1 MNPELKER
9 TDTQN
14 IEQLLGILDQDIKK
28 LKKEYYILTFKL
40 YVLQFCAVVLG
51 IISVWFIW
59 NLLK

>member
-28 LKKEYYILTFKL
+28 LKK
-40 YVLQFCAVVLG
+40 
-51 IISVWFIW
+51 
-59 NLLK
+59 